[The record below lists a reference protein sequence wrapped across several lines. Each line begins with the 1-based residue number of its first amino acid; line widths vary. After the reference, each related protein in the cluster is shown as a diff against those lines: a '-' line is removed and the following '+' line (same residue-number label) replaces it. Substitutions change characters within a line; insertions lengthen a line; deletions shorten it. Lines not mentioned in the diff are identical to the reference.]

1 MRSGGLQARRRRR
14 RLPLD
19 VDIRPIGPI
28 AQNLLGGQFEVA
40 APNKRWLVDFIYS
53 WTHKGRLYFAVVF
66 DLISRLIVGWSTSSR
81 MTAQVVTDAPVTA
94 VWRRGRPEALP
105 HHSDQGSRRA
115 RCSNACWP
123 TTASPVP

>member
-1 MRSGGLQARRRRR
+1 
-14 RLPLD
+14 LD

-28 AQNLLGGQFEVA
+28 ARNLLDRQLEVA
-40 APNKRWLVDFIYS
+40 APNKRWIVDFTYS
-53 WTHKGRLYFAVVF
+53 WTHEGWLYLAVVF
-66 DLISRLIVGWSTSSR
+66 DLFSRLIIGWSMSSR

-115 RCSNACWP
+115 SRSNACWP
-123 TTASPVP
+123 TTASPVA